1 MLARYVGVAVLAF
14 VGMGGLAASGQQ
26 QQPTATL
33 DDVANELRAL
43 RADLRQNTRVATQM
57 QLLTARLSLQ
67 EQRLAVLSNQ
77 RNDIVAKVT
86 LESRLRAEAE
96 ARVQQLEELKTRN
109 DPGVSR
115 DELDGTEKAFRQQL
129 SLHSGVERQLQSQDS
144 QLATEI
150 ATEQNRWQDFNNRLD
165 DLEKSLSR

>member
-57 QLLTARLSLQ
+57 QLLTARLPSGAAPC
-67 EQRLAVLSNQ
+67 RAV
-77 RNDIVAKVT
+77 
-86 LESRLRAEAE
+86 ESA
-96 ARVQQLEELKTRN
+96 
-109 DPGVSR
+109 
-115 DELDGTEKAFRQQL
+115 
-129 SLHSGVERQLQSQDS
+129 
-144 QLATEI
+144 
-150 ATEQNRWQDFNNRLD
+150 
-165 DLEKSLSR
+165 

>member
-1 MLARYVGVAVLAF
+1 M
-14 VGMGGLAASGQQ
+14 
-26 QQPTATL
+26 
-33 DDVANELRAL
+33 
-43 RADLRQNTRVATQM
+43 
-57 QLLTARLSLQ
+57 
-67 EQRLAVLSNQ
+67 LSNQ
-77 RNDIVAKVT
+77 RNDIVAKLT